1 MKTILLVNA
10 SPRAQGNSE
19 VITQILAE
27 DLKDQRVVVF
37 TMREKDCRYCKACGA
52 CQGTAGQSCVQD
64 DDITKLLPVIEACD
78 AIVVATP
85 IYNQQISSLAKLFI
99 ERFYPWFDFDKKGMS
114 NTAKYGK
121 IRQKSGPRLLLL
133 GQPQR
138 QGKNI
143 CRLDS
148 ERLLPNGSRAVP
160 NPHLQPNPQCRR
172 RKKSARLRR
181 TGASAR
187 LLAERIRRTANAYSH
202 IRNGITGISCWPG
215 LHGIISRLWYSSG

>member
-85 IYNQQISSLAKLFI
+85 IYNQQVSSLAKLSALVCSFWGSPKD
-99 ERFYPWFDFDKKGMS
+99 RVKTYADW
-114 NTAKYGK
+114 TV
-121 IRQKSGPRLLLL
+121 SGFCQMGAEQFQTLIFNQIPNADDV
-133 GQPQR
+133 
-138 QGKNI
+138 KN
-143 CRLDS
+143 RPDYL
-148 ERLLPNGSRAVP
+148 EQV
-160 NPHLQPNPQCRR
+160 HQ
-172 RKKSARLRR
+172 
-181 TGASAR
+181 
-187 LLAERIRRTANAYSH
+187 LA
-202 IRNGITGISCWPG
+202 CW
-215 LHGIISRLWYSSG
+215 LNE